1 MSALQGNLH
10 DIDQILQQL
19 INRRAQSPVLDF
31 LAPIVREPKTWIPLY
46 LFLAIW
52 VPLRFGRSGFYWCL
66 GFIATFGLGDF
77 LSARCIKPLV
87 GRIRPCN
94 DPAFREQVRNL
105 VDCGVGYSFPSTHAT
120 NHFALAMFLS
130 LTIGRYYPGV
140 RLAAF
145 CWAMAVGCAQIYV
158 GLHYPFDVLGGAILG
173 AAVGALTALIFMR
186 RFGLRRVAGTPE

>member
-1 MSALQGNLH
+1 MQGNLH
-10 DIDQILQQL
+10 DIDQALQQL
-19 INRRAQSPVLDF
+19 INRGAQSAVLDF

-52 VPLRFGRSGFYWCL
+52 VPYRFGRSGFYWCL
-66 GFIATFGLGDF
+66 AFIVTFGLGDF
-77 LSARCIKPLV
+77 LSARCIKPIV
-87 GRIRPCN
+87 GRLRPCN
-94 DPAFREQVRNL
+94 DPAFREQVRTL

-130 LTIGRYYPGV
+130 VTLGSYYPGV

-145 CWAMAVGCAQIYV
+145 GWALAVGSAQIYV

-173 AAVGALTALIFMR
+173 VGVGTFTALIFTR
-186 RFGLRRVAGTPE
+186 YIGLKKAGMPE